1 MPAGYIIHQDG
12 SYVKLYFGNLRSYR
26 DIFRHVCGKSTHV
39 PLLFSRREVFGR
51 RVSRPGSNRSRDILQ
66 NNFRR
71 FKNEVHKEN
80 FKTRRFFMKK
90 RSNILIFL
98 TLLFLLGTTTQ
109 AGVYEKLL
117 KKAKE

>member
-1 MPAGYIIHQDG
+1 
-12 SYVKLYFGNLRSYR
+12 
-26 DIFRHVCGKSTHV
+26 
-39 PLLFSRREVFGR
+39 
-51 RVSRPGSNRSRDILQ
+51 
-66 NNFRR
+66 
-71 FKNEVHKEN
+71 
-80 FKTRRFFMKK
+80 MKK